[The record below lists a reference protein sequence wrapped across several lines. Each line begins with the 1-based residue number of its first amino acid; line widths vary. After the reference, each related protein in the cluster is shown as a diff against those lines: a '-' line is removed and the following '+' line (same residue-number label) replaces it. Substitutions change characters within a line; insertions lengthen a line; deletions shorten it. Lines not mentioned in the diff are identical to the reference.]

1 MIDLHCHI
9 LSGVDDGPSSIKD
22 SIEMARVA
30 VSEGIN
36 TIVATPH
43 YSHPSFQ
50 KNEAPLVHQKVTDLN
65 EELIRHNIPLEIL
78 PGHELRIHGDLI
90 EELQDGTAL
99 SLANLGT
106 YLFIE
111 FPSNHVPSYATTL
124 FYQLQVEGYQPVIVH
139 PERNSKLIESPNIL
153 YEFVKSGI
161 LTQVTSSSITGHF
174 GKKIQK
180 FSKQL
185 IEHQLTHFVSSDA
198 HNVNSRS
205 FRMKSAY
212 SIIEEEFGYEQ
223 TNILKGNSEQVIN
236 NEAVIIEEAIP
247 FKRKKLLGIF

>member
-9 LSGVDDGPSSIKD
+9 LANIDDGPKTIENSL
-22 SIEMARVA
+22 EMAKVA
-30 VSEGIN
+30 ASEGIH

-43 YSHPSFQ
+43 YSHPSFS
-50 KNEAPLVHQKVTDLN
+50 KNEAKIIHEKV
-65 EELIRHNIPLEIL
+65 EELNQILIEQHIPLKIL
-78 PGHELRIHGDLI
+78 PGHELRIHGDLL
-90 EELQDGTAL
+90 EELQNGEAL
-99 SLANLGT
+99 SVANLGT

-111 FPSNHVPSYATTL
+111 FPSNHIPSYAKTL

-139 PERNSKLIESPNIL
+139 PERNSKLIESPNII
-153 YEFVKSGI
+153 YEFVKSGV

-180 FSKQL
+180 FSLQL

-198 HNVNSRS
+198 HNIESRT
-205 FRMKSAY
+205 FRMKDAY
-212 SIIEEEFGYEQ
+212 KVIEKEFDLEQ
-223 TNILKGNSEQVIN
+223 VELLKENAEQVIN
-236 NEAVIIEEAIP
+236 NGAVTIEEAIP